1 MQEIVDVVEM
11 IKPEAIMNE
20 INERVDEIDLTDVE
34 ALEVKTLIRD
44 IVGTLLRARVQ
55 VMEREIEALER
66 LRMLD
71 DSLDREV
78 NCND

>member
-1 MQEIVDVVEM
+1 
-11 IKPEAIMNE
+11 MNE

>member
-20 INERVDEIDLTDVE
+20 INERVDEIGLTDVE

-44 IVGTLLRARVQ
+44 IVGTLLRSRVQ
-55 VMEREIEALER
+55 VMELEIEALER